1 MSSPARRFS
10 ENASSIVSVLITG
23 IWLGALFT
31 GQGWWLPFMLVGYVA
46 IVPLVAILFDEDET
60 EEAGTESGEQWE
72 QSANRQ
78 TEYGTGE
85 ASDRGTEQT
94 SEDALQ
100 TLRDR
105 YARGELTDQQ
115 FERKLERLLETE
127 TIEDAEDRLRRS
139 KSRKQEPEIET
150 ELE

>member
-1 MSSPARRFS
+1 MSSPARRFR
-10 ENASSIVSVLITG
+10 ENVSSIVSLLITG
-23 IWLGALFT
+23 IWLGALLT
-31 GQGWWLPFMLVGYVA
+31 DQGWWLPFMLVGYVA

-60 EEAGTESGEQWE
+60 EESEVESGDQE

-78 TEYGTGE
+78 TEYGAGK

-105 YARGELTDQQ
+105 YARGELTDEQ

-139 KSRKQEPEIET
+139 NTRKREPEIET
-150 ELE
+150 EHE